1 MAADQV
7 TQDRLLTE
15 AAEFKDKLILP
26 SQGWPQL
33 TQTGQHQ
40 LQSPQQAVARSCVS
54 TEGAQHSLCSHIH
67 CVSPA
72 VFSSTAGF
80 PAVGFPAAGAAVAAA
95 GKLNC
100 SKATVTTELQFKQ

>member
-15 AAEFKDKLILP
+15 AAEFKDNLILQ

-54 TEGAQHSLCSHIH
+54 TEGAQHSLAAHTFT
-67 CVSPA
+67 
-72 VFSSTAGF
+72 VFLQQFF
-80 PAVGFPAAGAAVAAA
+80 PALLDFQQLDSLLLG
-95 GKLNC
+95 
-100 SKATVTTELQFKQ
+100 LQ